1 MAKDLPRERRLPLL
15 AAVLAAALAL
25 GAIVLTVALLDPL
38 PPRTVVMATGPDD
51 SAYAEAGRRYQTVL
65 ARHGVRLELETTR
78 GGVENLQLLRD
89 PGSRISVAL
98 VQSGLTT
105 SAESPGVVSLGTMF
119 YEPIWLFEPVAG
131 GLQPGVRSLQGRV
144 FIDRPGSGTRA
155 LADTLLPAIGL
166 DLASADVVDM
176 TAAEAGEALLRGE
189 LDLMVTV
196 NAWEAPLVRRL
207 AAAPAVT
214 TLPASRA
221 DAQVALRPY
230 LSKLTLPRGVADL
243 VADRPPADV
252 PLIAAKASLLARDD
266 LHPAIAYLLL
276 EAAAEVHG
284 APGIFQRAGQFP
296 AAEPMDLP
304 LAPAAREYY
313 RSGRPFM
320 YRYLPF
326 WMASLASQLLLLLIP
341 LVGILYPLFRLV
353 PLAYDS
359 IMRLRIFRLYGE
371 LKFLEAELD
380 VAKGRDAV
388 QALGVRLEALEE
400 RTHNLH
406 VPEIYADRLYTLRL
420 HINLVRSRLAV
431 ARESSGG

>member
-1 MAKDLPRERRLPLL
+1 MAKDPLRERRFRLV

-89 PGSRISVAL
+89 PSSRISVTL

-105 SAESPGVVSLGTMF
+105 SAESPRIVSLGTMF
-119 YEPIWLFEPVAG
+119 YEPFWLFEPVAG
-131 GLQPGVRSLQGRV
+131 ELQPGVRSLQGRV

-214 TLPASRA
+214 TVPASRA

-243 VADRPPADV
+243 VAGQHGILQGR
-252 PLIAAKASLLARDD
+252 AARFR
-266 LHPAIAYLLL
+266 
-276 EAAAEVHG
+276 G
-284 APGIFQRAGQFP
+284 GRRAGRSARPRP
-296 AAEPMDLP
+296 ARVRWPSRVRH
-304 LAPAAREYY
+304 AR
-313 RSGRPFM
+313 GRP
-320 YRYLPF
+320 RRSAGTPRR
-326 WMASLASQLLLLLIP
+326 A
-341 LVGILYPLFRLV
+341 
-353 PLAYDS
+353 
-359 IMRLRIFRLYGE
+359 
-371 LKFLEAELD
+371 
-380 VAKGRDAV
+380 GRRRRGA
-388 QALGVRLEALEE
+388 A
-400 RTHNLH
+400 
-406 VPEIYADRLYTLRL
+406 
-420 HINLVRSRLAV
+420 
-431 ARESSGG
+431 GG